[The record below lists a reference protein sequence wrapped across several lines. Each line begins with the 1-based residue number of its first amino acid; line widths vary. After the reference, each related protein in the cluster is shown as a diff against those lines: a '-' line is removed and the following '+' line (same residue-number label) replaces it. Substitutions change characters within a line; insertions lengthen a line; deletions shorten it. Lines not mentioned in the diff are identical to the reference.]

1 MQMIQPAPV
10 EFSGV

>member
-1 MQMIQPAPV
+1 MIQPAPV